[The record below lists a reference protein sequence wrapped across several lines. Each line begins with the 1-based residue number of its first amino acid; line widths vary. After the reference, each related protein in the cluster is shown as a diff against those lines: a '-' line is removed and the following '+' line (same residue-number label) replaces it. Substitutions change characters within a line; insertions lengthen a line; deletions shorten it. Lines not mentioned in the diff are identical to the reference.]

1 MRLDY
6 LRYFDHLAEVLNYTR
21 AAEDLYIAQPTLSVA
36 IKRMEKE
43 LGIKLF
49 QRSEGSTRIELT
61 EMGKAYHEYV
71 ALALKD
77 LDKRLRIAREIQG
90 EMNSSVRVGTIYAMQ
105 GRSWSEAIESFVSSY
120 QSKPKI
126 AIEQAL
132 SPELIQRLRKGDIDV
147 AFASRVEGSEDFN
160 HVLVWSQPLVLGV
173 HKDSPLAKRKSVNL
187 SDLMN
192 REVLTYST
200 ASPTNPS
207 INEHLPL
214 DKMNLCREFADE
226 ITMCSLVSS
235 SKEKMALF
243 CYSFLVSAFQDVVC
257 LRINDLPVD
266 FHKVYL
272 ISRRETHPKVVDDF
286 IDFMSAYRFP
296 NIMLGG
302 GQ

>member
-77 LDKRLRIAREIQG
+77 LDKGLRIAREIQG

-105 GRSWSEAIESFVSSY
+105 GRFWSEAIESFVSSY

-132 SPELIQRLRKGDIDV
+132 SPELTQRLRKGISMWR
-147 AFASRVEGSEDFN
+147 SR
-160 HVLVWSQPLVLGV
+160 
-173 HKDSPLAKRKSVNL
+173 LAWRGL
-187 SDLMN
+187 RTL
-192 REVLTYST
+192 
-200 ASPTNPS
+200 
-207 INEHLPL
+207 
-214 DKMNLCREFADE
+214 
-226 ITMCSLVSS
+226 TMCWCGL
-235 SKEKMALF
+235 
-243 CYSFLVSAFQDVVC
+243 
-257 LRINDLPVD
+257 
-266 FHKVYL
+266 
-272 ISRRETHPKVVDDF
+272 SRWFWECTKTARSPNANQLT
-286 IDFMSAYRFP
+286 FP
-296 NIMLGG
+296 T
-302 GQ
+302 

>member
-77 LDKRLRIAREIQG
+77 LDKGLRIAREIQG

-105 GRSWSEAIESFVSSY
+105 GRFWSEAIESFISSS
-120 QSKPKI
+120 QVKPQI
-126 AIEQAL
+126 AIEQAF
-132 SPELIQRLRKGDIDV
+132 SPELTQRLREGDIDV
-147 AFASRVEGSEDFN
+147 AFCSRVEGCDDLN

-173 HKDSPLAKRKSVNL
+173 HKDSPLAKRKSINL
-187 SDLMN
+187 SELGGK
-192 REVLTYST
+192 VQ
-200 ASPTNPS
+200 
-207 INEHLPL
+207 
-214 DKMNLCREFADE
+214 
-226 ITMCSLVSS
+226 
-235 SKEKMALF
+235 LF
-243 CYSFLVSAFQDVVC
+243 FSDRFVYHEASAFGQ
-257 LRINDLPVD
+257 
-266 FHKVYL
+266 H
-272 ISRRETHPKVVDDF
+272 E
-286 IDFMSAYRFP
+286 SAS
-296 NIMLGG
+296 
-302 GQ
+302 

>member
-77 LDKRLRIAREIQG
+77 LDKGLRIAREIQG

-105 GRSWSEAIESFVSSY
+105 GRFWSEAIESFVSSY

-132 SPELIQRLRKGDIDV
+132 SPELTQRLRKGDIDV

-160 HVLVWSQPLVLGV
+160 HVLVWSACG
-173 HKDSPLAKRKSVNL
+173 
-187 SDLMN
+187 
-192 REVLTYST
+192 LTT
-200 ASPTNPS
+200 
-207 INEHLPL
+207 
-214 DKMNLCREFADE
+214 
-226 ITMCSLVSS
+226 
-235 SKEKMALF
+235 
-243 CYSFLVSAFQDVVC
+243 FLW
-257 LRINDLPVD
+257 I
-266 FHKVYL
+266 
-272 ISRRETHPKVVDDF
+272 F
-286 IDFMSAYRFP
+286 IRC
-296 NIMLGG
+296 I
-302 GQ
+302 